1 VPNPGVRTQLNFFI
15 YRVLLRFHDHD
26 RDNYLGFLENVLPE
40 IAKFANEADVET
52 RDSALAALGSAQRLV
67 GDGLFSLAGVVLQDG
82 NKSKKIAEYC
92 KKAIDESESIAKR
105 VVMEPLPIPKSAQP
119 MQKAISKNAQ
129 PTTKTGPTRFPPVQK
144 TVPRSVQPMTK
155 AAPAR
160 VPPVQKSFQKAAPT
174 TRPATYQATIPGR
187 KPASAT
193 TNLTSNAKEPNQTT
207 YQAIIPGRKPASAT
221 NNAKEPNQTTKPTG
235 RAASAL
241 PAAPG
246 SSIPRKQ
253 WQ

>member
-1 VPNPGVRTQLNFFI
+1 LSPLLFLF
-15 YRVLLRFHDHD
+15 YRALLRFHDHD

-92 KKAIDESESIAKR
+92 KKAIDESESSAKR

-174 TRPATYQATIPGR
+174 TTRPATYQATIPGR
-187 KPASAT
+187 K
-193 TNLTSNAKEPNQTT
+193 TSNA
-207 YQAIIPGRKPASAT
+207 R
-221 NNAKEPNQTTKPTG
+221 EPNQTTKPPG